1 MLTITNRTKVIKR
14 PFRRPRLSAIF
25 ADLPD
30 MLKLQILEF
39 VGFSPNDP
47 FILDYVCKYKQVCKI
62 VNPLFLREILDFKVK
77 NPPRDIIAFKKE
89 AYMIITPNK
98 IQNYAFITSNN
109 KLVFNKIYNMYIREC
124 TEMVDHIKQIRNSNT
139 TTTNYPKQ
147 DLTDKGMRPKQ
158 LYFCDPKS
166 KVVMS
171 RGTKHL

>member
-1 MLTITNRTKVIKR
+1 MLTKSRTITRR
-14 PFRRPRLSAIF
+14 PFRLPKLSVIF

-47 FILDYVCKYKQVCKI
+47 FILDYVCKYKKVCKI
-62 VNPLFLREILDFKVK
+62 VNPLFLREMLDFKVK
-77 NPPRDIIAFKKE
+77 NPPQDIIAFNRE

-109 KLVFNKIYNMYIREC
+109 KLVFNKTYNMYIREC
-124 TEMVDHIKQIRNSNT
+124 NEMTEFIKLIRSNT
-139 TTTNYPKQ
+139 TYTKQ
-147 DLTDKGMRPKQ
+147 DPIDKSTLLK

-166 KVVMS
+166 KPKCKAL
-171 RGTKHL
+171 TD